1 MNIRHIAEPMLN
13 FGYGISECPRN
24 GISNFNPYDIDIIRP
39 SKVKLGIVGKEESI
53 ESVLLWLNNCKGEVE
68 AKVSKRPKPNLFPAF
83 PGFNADTA
91 FQAEIVY
98 DSSYVRPIKNSDF
111 EDAANKAL
119 SLDAVITKVIEL
131 YIQEIR
137 FLSKNKKPDVI
148 LCALPEKFVK
158 DFLKSNEE
166 EEEQEDEDSV
176 EELEMDF
183 RRMLKANSMEH
194 NIPIQIVRDR
204 IIKPTGEMQDPAT
217 IAWNLF
223 TALYYKAGGTP
234 WSLKRQEQT
243 IDCYAGISFYRSR
256 DKETLQTSIAQIFN
270 ELGKGVILRGEE
282 VETTKEDKVPHLTDE
297 QAYTLIKNSL
307 TEYKSA
313 IRTNPQRLVIH
324 KTSNFNPQEIA
335 GFVNAAQE
343 HGVYGIDMVSIQ
355 TKTNLKLFREGMYP
369 PRRGTHIS
377 FDEKNHLLYTRG
389 SVEFYQTYPGK
400 YPPNPLEVKISRYDS
415 SPNKIC
421 DEILALTKMNWN
433 NTQFDR
439 KFPIT
444 VECARKVGDILK
456 YVPQNERE
464 QQQYSFYM

>member
-1 MNIRHIAEPMLN
+1 MNIRYIPEPLLN
-13 FGYGISECPRN
+13 FGYGVSECPRH
-24 GISNFNPYDIDIIRP
+24 GINNFNPYDIDIIRP
-39 SKVKLGIVGKEESI
+39 NQIKLGIVGKEESI
-53 ESVLLWLNNCKGEVE
+53 ESVLLWINNCKASIA
-68 AKVSKRPKPNLFPAF
+68 AKVSKRPKPNLFPPF
-83 PGFNADTA
+83 PGFAHGNA
-91 FQAEIVY
+91 FESEIVY
-98 DSSYVRPIKNSDF
+98 DSTYIRSIKNSDF
-111 EDAANKAL
+111 IDATDK
-119 SLDAVITKVIEL
+119 SLAVDTVIEKVIEL
-131 YIQEIR
+131 YLQEIR
-137 FLSKNKKPDVI
+137 FLAKNKKPDVI
-148 LCALPEKFVK
+148 LCALSEKFVQE
-158 DFLKSNEE
+158 FLKSSEDDEE
-166 EEEQEDEDSV
+166 EDEEEKI
-176 EELEMDF
+176 EEMEMDF
-183 RRMLKANSMEH
+183 RRMLKARSMEH
-194 NIPIQIVRDR
+194 NIPIQIIRDR

-223 TALYYKAGGTP
+223 TAIYYKAGGTP

-282 VETTKEDKVPHLTDE
+282 VETTKDDRVPHLTDE

-307 TEYKSA
+307 SEYKAA
-313 IRTNPQRLVIH
+313 IKTNPQRLVIH
-324 KTSNFNPQEIA
+324 KTSNFSPNEIS
-335 GFVNAAQE
+335 GFVTAAQE

-377 FDEKNHLLYTRG
+377 LDEKNHILYTRG
-389 SVEFYQTYPGK
+389 AVEFYQTYPGK
-400 YPPNPLEVKISRYDS
+400 YPPNPLEVKLFRYDS

-444 VECARKVGDILK
+444 IECARKVGDILK
-456 YVPQNERE
+456 YVPQSERE

>member
-1 MNIRHIAEPMLN
+1 MNIRHISEPLLN
-13 FGYGISECPRN
+13 FGYGVSECPRH
-24 GISNFNPYDIDIIRP
+24 GINTFNPYDIDVIRP
-39 SKVKLGIVGKEESI
+39 AQIKLGIVGKEESV
-53 ESVLLWLNNCKGEVE
+53 ESVLLWINSCKSEVA

-83 PGFNADTA
+83 PGFNEETA
-91 FQAEIVY
+91 FQAKIAY
-98 DSSYVRPIKNSDF
+98 DTGYVRPIKNSDF
-111 EDAANKAL
+111 ETATSESH
-119 SLDAVITKVIEL
+119 SLDVAVTEVIEL
-131 YIQEIR
+131 YLQEIR
-137 FLSKNKKPDVI
+137 FLANNKKPDVI
-148 LCALPEKFVK
+148 LCALPEEFVQN
-158 DFLKSNEE
+158 FLKSDDQEE
-166 EEEQEDEDSV
+166 DDDDEEKAQ
-176 EELEMDF
+176 ELELDF
-183 RRMLKANSMEH
+183 RRLLKARSMDY

-256 DKETLQTSIAQIFN
+256 DNESLQTSIAQIFN

-282 VETTKEDKVPHLTDE
+282 VETTKEDRVPHLTDQ

-307 TEYKSA
+307 TEYKTA
-313 IRTNPQRLVIH
+313 IKTNPQRLVIH
-324 KTSNFNPQEIA
+324 KTSNFNPAEID
-335 GFVNAAQE
+335 GFLNAAQE
-343 HGVYGIDMVSIQ
+343 HGVYGIDMICVQ

-377 FDEKNHLLYTRG
+377 FDEKNHILYTRG

-400 YPPNPLEVKISRYDS
+400 YPPNPLEVKIARYDS

-444 VECARKVGDILK
+444 IECARKVGEILK
-456 YVPQNERE
+456 YVPQDERE
-464 QQQYSFYM
+464 QKQYSYYM